1 MVLKAQ
7 QGEREMY
14 FYGLEDL
21 ASAGGDTYGLI
32 GFFLHYSSQ
41 VYQELRASNQM
52 DSGEIERRGKESC
65 SVCRLYGLSG
75 GSVDLVAAQGF

>member
-52 DSGEIERRGKESC
+52 DSDCCLCPKAPECPILTERGWLGWSC
-65 SVCRLYGLSG
+65 
-75 GSVDLVAAQGF
+75 